1 MDNSIYDIPV
11 FKSLPERIEEKKL
24 DKSDRIYNLSVDDI
38 FKDEPFENSNIKYE
52 PFENSNIKYE
62 PFENSNMKYEPF
74 ENSNMKYEPFENNN
88 MKYDP
93 FENNNMKYDPFTY
106 KNIYILL
113 FSIILLIFLFFLF

>member
-38 FKDEPFENSNIKYE
+38 FKDEPFENSFDKE
-52 PFENSNIKYE
+52 FTNSLSE
-62 PFENSNMKYEPF
+62 ESTNSNMKYEPF
-74 ENSNMKYEPFENNN
+74 ENSLSEESANSNMKYEQ
-88 MKYDP
+88 
-93 FENNNMKYDPFTY
+93 FTY

-113 FSIILLIFLFFLF
+113 FSIIILLIFLFFLF